1 MRVGRTKKKEDKI
14 DVTIYKM
21 YALRIETTMDSRL
34 SREYLLECGIYSL
47 LKPSI
52 ACAEKGRATE
62 GRGGGRRVHTWYML
76 LLLLLILRGG
86 SQHPYLL
93 QRAQDQAHFIRRHFS
108 VIYLWFQKPN
118 LTIFFFYEQD
128 CEVFLLNLKK
138 K

>member
-62 GRGGGRRVHTWYML
+62 GGGGGRRVHTWYMAAVAAAAAYFAWRVAASVPSSASSRSSSL
-76 LLLLLILRGG
+76 HTSAFFCDLSLI
-86 SQHPYLL
+86 
-93 QRAQDQAHFIRRHFS
+93 
-108 VIYLWFQKPN
+108 QKP
-118 LTIFFFYEQD
+118 TSQSFFATARRIYNFIP
-128 CEVFLLNLKK
+128 
-138 K
+138 

>member
-1 MRVGRTKKKEDKI
+1 MLEEPKKKEDKI

-62 GRGGGRRVHTWYML
+62 GRGGGRRVHTWYMPLL

-108 VIYLWFQKPN
+108 VIYLFQKPN
-118 LTIFFFYEQD
+118 LTIFLCPARRDLNFYSFET
-128 CEVFLLNLKK
+128 
-138 K
+138 